1 MMDDVFFS
9 CARFSMSLLAGV
21 KAKLRDEA
29 VSVEVVTG
37 GEKGLGGEIDCQ
49 CHTLFTCVT
58 DFWFCGKPHV
68 CLERF
73 ETCNKSDLRKV
84 F

>member
-37 GEKGLGGEIDCQ
+37 GEKGVEGGRGGRLIVSAILYLPALLTFGFVEN
-49 CHTLFTCVT
+49 HTSVSRTF
-58 DFWFCGKPHV
+58 
-68 CLERF
+68 
-73 ETCNKSDLRKV
+73 
-84 F
+84 